1 MNKKRFAK
9 QIAVAIGFTL
19 LFAASG
25 LVRAQ
30 SVSPNST
37 RTPRAASPGAQSMS
51 NAGPEDDFAGLI
63 YSDEQKAEIDKIHR
77 DIESHKVV
85 IAKDTTLD
93 ADQKSAMLFGYTRI
107 EYGRIFQVLSLEQQK
122 QVRQKILARKAEDP
136 AAKKRQPPPNS

>member
-1 MNKKRFAK
+1 
-9 QIAVAIGFTL
+9 
-19 LFAASG
+19 
-25 LVRAQ
+25 
-30 SVSPNST
+30 
-37 RTPRAASPGAQSMS
+37 MS